1 MGWWKKKKEALLRAP
16 FAMRAAERRKNE
28 KESYKWNHA
37 LLFRRIELLS
47 ARARLSPGLV
57 RLEMSGESLE
67 FQSSVYYCM
76 YIFLFLGLAAL
87 KVALMWR
94 RSALLNEAA
103 QLFEVGGRNP
113 GFFFFFL
120 FYYFPD
126 FFGREGVLMFRK
138 RHSNIPMF
146 FGIRPSGTIGPAASS
161 CMYHS
166 TLT

>member
-1 MGWWKKKKEALLRAP
+1 MFQVFTDYDSHSSPNECSTFLSFIIILFNRSLVCCLPFFPFPSESLFYGCTTFRLVYGLMEKEKKEALLRAP

-87 KVALMWR
+87 KVALM
-94 RSALLNEAA
+94 
-103 QLFEVGGRNP
+103 
-113 GFFFFFL
+113 
-120 FYYFPD
+120 
-126 FFGREGVLMFRK
+126 
-138 RHSNIPMF
+138 
-146 FGIRPSGTIGPAASS
+146 
-161 CMYHS
+161 
-166 TLT
+166 